1 MNKPVIFIIAGEASG
16 DLLGGRLMRALK
28 SMTGGAVEIHGIGGA
43 LMQDEGLKSLFPMED
58 LSVMGLAEVVPQ
70 IPKILHRKRE
80 TVEEVIR
87 LQPDAVITIDAPDFC
102 FRVVN
107 DLKKRGFQKPCIH
120 YVAPSVWAWRPGRAK
135 KIART
140 VDHLLCFLPFEPP
153 YFERHGLP
161 TTYVGHSVVEG
172 SVLDGNGQRF
182 REKHGISSS
191 ETILTLLPGS
201 RKGELDRHVA
211 LFAETAKAVQKYC
224 PSCVIVLPTLPHFTT
239 RLKDAM
245 RAHNLKSVVID
256 TETDKYDAF
265 AASDAALAASG
276 TVTLELAVA
285 DVPTVVAYRMS
296 PVTSFIAKLLVK
308 GNYASLAN
316 IIMDQPIVPEY
327 LLDQARVEALS
338 DAVLRLLTESG
349 AAEKQK
355 QAFAVLRDKLNY
367 GADVT
372 PSEIAAQTILKLCP

>member
-16 DLLGGRLMRALK
+16 DLLGGRLMKALK
-28 SMTGGAVEIHGIGGA
+28 SMTGGDVEIHGIGGE
-43 LMQDEGLKSLFPMED
+43 LMQAEGLKSIFPMED

-70 IPKILHRKRE
+70 IPKILRRKRE
-80 TVEEVIR
+80 TVTEIIS

-102 FRVVN
+102 FRVVKA
-107 DLKKRGFQKPCIH
+107 LKKRGFQKPCIH

-135 KIART
+135 KIASI

-153 YFERHGLP
+153 YFEQHGLP

-172 SVLDGNGQRF
+172 RVLDGDGIRF
-182 REKHGISSS
+182 RKEHGIPSSD
-191 ETILTLLPGS
+191 TILTLLPGS
-201 RKGELDRHVA
+201 RKGELDRHVE

-224 PSCVIVLPTLPHFTT
+224 PSCVFVLPTLPHFKD
-239 RLKDAM
+239 RLKKAM
-245 RAHNLKSVVID
+245 RDHKLKAVVVD
-256 TETDKYDAF
+256 TESEKYDAF

-296 PVTSFIAKLLVK
+296 PITSFIAKRLVK
-308 GNYASLAN
+308 GSYASLAN
-316 IIMDQPIVPEY
+316 IIMEQAVVPEY
-327 LLDQARVEALS
+327 LLEQARVDTLS
-338 DAVLRLLTESG
+338 DAILRLLTVSE
-349 AAEKQK
+349 AAGKQK